1 MNYGTNTGLII
12 LKNNEGI
19 IINSTNN
26 HFKRIVKTSDDEL
39 VWNLLKFLKNPKNK
53 EEIKNF
59 IGKNS
64 KQTNKLIETSLQN
77 NLIVK
82 DPISS
87 SNKFFRLE
95 RLINTF
101 PNTNFKQYI
110 KKAKNTPIMI
120 LGLGTAGSYTLEFLS
135 KLGFDNFILID
146 GDVVEEK
153 NIIAQ
158 NYLYKDINLKKV
170 NVLKRRYSQ
179 LNITIIDRKI
189 NNYTEI
195 EQLLEKYHPKYL
207 LSNADDGKLVIEI
220 LSNIF
225 KKHKDIKILETGYN
239 VAETQFELI
248 DINNYEFYVEKF
260 KEIQEYFLKDPANI
274 LVDNTG
280 TIFHAYASAFFS
292 SKYIFDDISQI
303 GNVDWGR
310 FNFRENKYYLDN
322 RFYWGDFQKY
332 IFRYRE
338 DSEGKEVESPNVFFN
353 KFDENIN
360 LFLASP
366 VDFRSFELLKS
377 ISLKNPSAQDKCTI
391 EDVKKLLIEY
401 GSKKLNQK
409 IIPTHTIINNNILF
423 ISNITGRTIK
433 NYSEKVNPLE
443 NRIYIS
449 STEENIIVNYIHET
463 FHTLLFNI
471 TDNTYFHEEFVM
483 KNMIGFCQFLKD
495 KENKYWQ
502 YITYLIITYIQGYY
516 LDDFII
522 VNYEKSLFLNDHD
535 FWEQRMDISETKLNS
550 NEEIIKYIHEK
561 TNHKPPF
568 YFLKYTQAVEKNYSE
583 ISNFIKNIQE
593 LIQC

>member
-260 KEIQEYFLKDPANI
+260 KECKNIFLKTQ
-274 LVDNTG
+274 L
-280 TIFHAYASAFFS
+280 IF
-292 SKYIFDDISQI
+292 
-303 GNVDWGR
+303 
-310 FNFRENKYYLDN
+310 
-322 RFYWGDFQKY
+322 
-332 IFRYRE
+332 
-338 DSEGKEVESPNVFFN
+338 
-353 KFDENIN
+353 
-360 LFLASP
+360 
-366 VDFRSFELLKS
+366 
-377 ISLKNPSAQDKCTI
+377 
-391 EDVKKLLIEY
+391 
-401 GSKKLNQK
+401 
-409 IIPTHTIINNNILF
+409 
-423 ISNITGRTIK
+423 
-433 NYSEKVNPLE
+433 
-443 NRIYIS
+443 
-449 STEENIIVNYIHET
+449 
-463 FHTLLFNI
+463 
-471 TDNTYFHEEFVM
+471 
-483 KNMIGFCQFLKD
+483 
-495 KENKYWQ
+495 
-502 YITYLIITYIQGYY
+502 
-516 LDDFII
+516 
-522 VNYEKSLFLNDHD
+522 
-535 FWEQRMDISETKLNS
+535 
-550 NEEIIKYIHEK
+550 
-561 TNHKPPF
+561 
-568 YFLKYTQAVEKNYSE
+568 
-583 ISNFIKNIQE
+583 
-593 LIQC
+593 